1 MAPRPSLRG
10 ALVAVA
16 MGAAM
21 AMAVAMVVTMANGSS
36 GDSGDSDARG
46 RVSEAGQGDDSVW
59 RRRSE
64 GVHG

>member
-1 MAPRPSLRG
+1 
-10 ALVAVA
+10 
-16 MGAAM
+16 M